1 MSNLI
6 VCSTIARS
14 NSRANP
20 FSEKAF
26 KAVLDKH
33 NVKHWKHNLPSA
45 IIYFAV
51 ADFAEYHVVV
61 ADIRRTLS
69 KTMHIAIES
78 KDGSGSF
85 KDYGTGETVVYKP

>member
-14 NSRANP
+14 RSRSNP

-45 IIYFAV
+45 IVYFAV
-51 ADFAEYHVVV
+51 ADFAEYHVVL
-61 ADIRRTLS
+61 ADIRRTIS

>member
-14 NSRANP
+14 RTRSNQ

-45 IIYFAV
+45 IVYFAV
-51 ADFAEYHVVV
+51 ADFAEYHVVL
-61 ADIRRTLS
+61 ADIRRTIS

-85 KDYGTGETVVYKP
+85 KDYGTGETVVYKQ